1 MTGWREERVPG
12 EVELAVSLWG
22 EGPDPVLCLHGITA
36 QHRAFNFLARCLDGR
51 RPLAGM
57 DLRGRGNSGKPPAGC
72 YGLGAHAGDVVRVLD
87 HLGLREATIAGHSMG
102 AFVGLEV
109 ARRHPERVRALIL
122 LDGGW
127 PRAGEPSGELD
138 EGLERAFSRLEM
150 TFAGLEEYLD
160 FWFPGRNLSP
170 EDLPPELEDY
180 YRYDLE
186 EADGG
191 LRPKASLAA
200 AREDARYLASRG
212 PTVRELAG
220 VRCPVALVRAAEGF
234 FPGSD
239 PLIPDPVRDAMA
251 GALDVRREILAAGA
265 NHYTLLLDPRHVRRW
280 AGLAADEGWAR

>member
-1 MTGWREERVPG
+1 MIGWREERVAG
-12 EVELAVSLWG
+12 EVAISVFLAG
-22 EGPDPVLCLHGITA
+22 EGRDPVLCLHGITA
-36 QHRAFNFLARCLDGR
+36 QHRAFNFLAGEVADR

-57 DLRGRGNSGKPPAGC
+57 DLRGRGNSEKPPSG
-72 YGLGAHAGDVVRVLD
+72 YGLEAHARDVIRVLD
-87 HLGLREATIAGHSMG
+87 HLGLREATVAGHSMG
-102 AFVGLEV
+102 AFVGLEA

-150 TFAGLEEYLD
+150 TFGSLEEYLD
-160 FWFPGRNLSP
+160 FWFPGQGISP
-170 EDLPPELEDY
+170 EDLPPELVDY

-186 EADGG
+186 KAEGG
-191 LRPKASLAA
+191 YRPKASLAA

-212 PTVRELAG
+212 PTVRELAEVG
-220 VRCPVALVRAAEGF
+220 CPVALVRAAEGF

-239 PLIPDPVRDAMA
+239 PLIPDRVRDAMA
-251 GALDVRREILAAGA
+251 GALDIRREILAEGA

-280 AGLAADEGWAR
+280 AGLVADEGWAR